1 MHNGNRRHRTAGR
14 LAALALATIA
24 SSALADSSGK
34 WQSGQEAY
42 AKVCAYCHE
51 ANVGPVI
58 KGRNLEVDYVRHMVR
73 YGNRAMPSFRPTE
86 IDDETL
92 TQIARLVAG
101 RQVQ

>member
-1 MHNGNRRHRTAGR
+1 MHNANRHHRTAGR
-14 LAALALATIA
+14 LAALALAAIA

-34 WQSGQEAY
+34 WQNGQEAY
-42 AKVCAYCHE
+42 TKVCAYCHE

-92 TQIARLVAG
+92 TQIARLVSG

>member
-1 MHNGNRRHRTAGR
+1 MHNQNRGPRTAGR
-14 LAALALATIA
+14 LAVLALAAIA

-34 WQSGQEAY
+34 WQNGQEAY

-58 KGRNLEVDYVRHMVR
+58 KGRNLDVDYIRHMVR

-101 RQVQ
+101 KQVQ